1 VESPG
6 EELNRA
12 RPESVLPDVEACAGR
27 AREGVA
33 MRATSIL
40 STVLAVGA
48 VVLAGCGSSYNGNSG
63 AGGGGSSGSGSSASA
78 ANAELATADSS
89 LGEIVVDGK
98 GMTVYVFDKD
108 TKGSG
113 QSACSGDCLVKW
125 PAVVAESD
133 SPAVDGVTGEVGT
146 ITRDDGTKQVTLGGM
161 PLYLFAGDAKAGDV
175 TGQGVGGVWWVVSA
189 DGAKV
194 TAAPASEPAPQPSY

>member
-1 VESPG
+1 
-6 EELNRA
+6 
-12 RPESVLPDVEACAGR
+12 
-27 AREGVA
+27 

-40 STVLAVGA
+40 SAALAVGA
-48 VVLAGCGSSYNGNSG
+48 VVLTGCGSSYNGNAG
-63 AGGGGSSGSGSSASA
+63 AGDGGSSASA
-78 ANAELATADSS
+78 ANAALATADSS

-108 TKGSG
+108 AKGSG
-113 QSACSGDCLVKW
+113 QSACSGDCVTKW

-161 PLYLFAGDAKAGDV
+161 PLYLSSGDAKAGDV
-175 TGQGVGGVWWVVSA
+175 TGQGVGGVWWVVRA

-194 TAAPASEPAPQPSY
+194 TAAPTSEPAPQPSY